1 MTATP
6 MQHAPVLLR
15 ETIAQLAPRSGGVYV
30 DVTLGRGGHAEAILE
45 ASAPDGR
52 LIGIDRDP
60 RALEE
65 TAPRLAR
72 FGARA
77 TLVHAAFAD
86 LRAVLEEEGTP
97 QVDGLLADLGVSSP
111 QLDDPGRGFSFR
123 AEGPL
128 DMRMDPSRG
137 ETAAE
142 LIAHTDERSL
152 ADLIYR
158 LGEERRSRPIARA
171 IKRAE
176 GEGRMSTTGDLRAA
190 VVSVMGP
197 RRQGGID
204 PATRTFQALRLAV
217 NGELEQL
224 DALLE
229 AIPDVLADGGVAAII
244 SFHSLED
251 RAVKRA
257 FRGDDRL
264 APITKK
270 PIVAAEDEER
280 SNPRSRSA
288 KLRAARRLARS
299 GEVTS

>member
-1 MTATP
+1 

-15 ETIAQLAPRSGGVYV
+15 ETIEQLAPRSGGVYV

-72 FGARA
+72 FGRRA
-77 TLVHAAFAD
+77 TLVHAAFD
-86 LRAVLEEEGTP
+86 QVRAVLEDEGVP
-97 QVDGLLADLGVSSP
+97 RVDGLLADLGVSSP
-111 QLDDPGRGFSFR
+111 QLDDPARGFSFR

-128 DMRMDPSRG
+128 DMRMDTTRG
-137 ETAAE
+137 DTAAE
-142 LIAHTDERSL
+142 LIAHTDEREL

-176 GEGRMSTTGDLRAA
+176 AEGRMSTTGDLRAA
-190 VVSVMGP
+190 VVSVLGP

-204 PATRTFQALRLAV
+204 PGTRTFQALRLAV

-224 DALLE
+224 DALLA
-229 AIPDVLADGGVAAII
+229 AIPEVLVDGGVAAII

-264 APITKK
+264 VPTTKR
-270 PIVAAEDEER
+270 PIVAGDAEEHD
-280 SNPRSRSA
+280 NPRSRSA
-288 KLRAARRLARS
+288 KLRAARRAPRALENRS
-299 GEVTS
+299 